1 MLAAGAGVELVL
13 VAAGVFVVLGF
24 VLLANRRTEKDAPPS
39 PGAAAR
45 RPSRAPLPGAPWER
59 QAKPRVEVAPGRAP
73 RPQQAPD
80 PQGLAPRPGGRTH
93 DPDER
98 RDMPR
103 ATLVRPVVL
112 HRARGAER
120 TAAQRTFALDLGTGG
135 ALVAG
140 PADLTLGEELELVL
154 DIGENGLGARATVVR
169 ETAEGLKGL
178 RFEHMTP
185 EDLDRLERYVAG
197 D

>member
-13 VAAGVFVVLGF
+13 VAAGVLVVLGLI
-24 VLLANRRTEKDAPPS
+24 LLANRRTDEDASPS
-39 PGAAAR
+39 AGAAAR
-45 RPSRAPLPGAPWER
+45 RPSRAPLPGAPWEA
-59 QAKPRVEVAPGRAP
+59 QAKPRAEVVPGRAP
-73 RPQQAPD
+73 RPQQPPD
-80 PQGLAPRPGGRTH
+80 PQGLAPRPGGRIH

-98 RDMPR
+98 RGMPR

-112 HRARGAER
+112 HRGRGADR
-120 TAAQRTFALDLGTGG
+120 TSAQRTFALDLGTGG
-135 ALVAG
+135 VLVAG

-154 DIGENGLGARATVVR
+154 DIGRNGLGARATVVR

-178 RFEHMTP
+178 RFERMTP